1 MIKNKS
7 INTRGI
13 ILAAGRASRLFPI
26 TYAVNKQLLQI
37 YDKPMIYYP
46 LSVLMLS
53 GINEILI
60 ITRKEDLLNYV
71 LSNNI
76 IAQQHYIPIYK
87 YSYYKNLKKKEF
99 YGAET

>member
-1 MIKNKS
+1 MITGGKGSFVENFIKFLLKKSKKINK
-7 INTRGI
+7 
-13 ILAAGRASRLFPI
+13 
-26 TYAVNKQLLQI
+26 
-37 YDKPMIYYP
+37 
-46 LSVLMLS
+46 
-53 GINEILI
+53 
-60 ITRKEDLLNYV
+60 RKEDLLNYV